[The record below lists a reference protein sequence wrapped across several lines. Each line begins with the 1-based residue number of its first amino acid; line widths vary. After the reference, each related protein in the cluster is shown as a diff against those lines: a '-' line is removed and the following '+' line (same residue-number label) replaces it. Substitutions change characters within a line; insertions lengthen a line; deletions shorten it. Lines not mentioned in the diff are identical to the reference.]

1 MQKARSNAGL
11 FVCAFRTR
19 RILASAFDFS
29 YFSYSYQERLM
40 AEISATDAKN
50 KFGQVLEMVQSEPVR
65 IQKNGR
71 DVAVVLS
78 AEQYAALTAGAPKVR
93 PAVEALMAR
102 SIERRR
108 SLYEALAR

>member
-1 MQKARSNAGL
+1 
-11 FVCAFRTR
+11 
-19 RILASAFDFS
+19 
-29 YFSYSYQERLM
+29 M

-50 KFGQVLEMVQSEPVR
+50 KFGQVLEMAQAGPVR

-78 AEQYAALTAGAPKVR
+78 PEQYAALQQGSAQPKVR
-93 PAVEALMAR
+93 PGIDEMMAR
-102 SIERRR
+102 SMKRRN